1 MLGRWSE
8 GRECAT
14 DNLVSRS
21 QPCCQI
27 SFCTGQ
33 PPTTKNYV
41 PQNVISVT
49 VEKSWFN
56 PNSLLK
62 CIKFRTYQFLF
73 EFPWIPAVASTVILS
88 SQVSLVL
95 ELLVLYLMS
104 SSFLLT
110 FSFFEGPLSIA
121 FWMGYNFFKT
131 SYVWKCCFY
140 PLAL

>member
-1 MLGRWSE
+1 MTLNWEQCRGHLAMLGRWRE

-62 CIKFRTYQFLF
+62 CIKFRTTSRPTSFCLNFL
-73 EFPWIPAVASTVILS
+73 EFLLLPLLS
-88 SQVSLVL
+88 SYLLRSLL
-95 ELLVLYLMS
+95 FWS
-104 SSFLLT
+104 SWFYIWCLHLFCLPSHFLKDH
-110 FSFFEGPLSIA
+110 FQ
-121 FWMGYNFFKT
+121 
-131 SYVWKCCFY
+131 
-140 PLAL
+140 